1 MTRLAKQLWAGEV
14 PLASAFWRYAVLYG
28 FLVNAFSSGLLLIL
42 LVRDAPLVLVAV
54 AFALPLPY
62 NLLAIVAVWRS
73 ADRYQGQKS
82 HAEIAR
88 IVTVIWMIALT
99 IM

>member
-28 FLVNAFSSGLLLIL
+28 FLVNAVASGLLAIL
-42 LVRDAPLVLVAV
+42 LVRDAPLVLAGI

-62 NLLAIVAVWRS
+62 NLFAVVAVWRS
-73 ADRYQGQKS
+73 ADRYEGPKL
-82 HAEIAR
+82 HAELAR
-88 IVTVIWMIALT
+88 IVTVIWMIALA
-99 IM
+99 IA